1 MKYLLKT
8 CSLLTVLVGLSL
20 SASAATEYV
29 FREAL
34 YSGTSG
40 SRGSGRSAVYTDPIA
55 HQMATTGKLRA
66 PSEGDVAGKDRDGEP
81 RHWTRIEANEEGNFN
96 DENLRGGYLFFT
108 YDSPRDQTVILHSNS
123 TSTLWVNGEPRAGDV
138 YGKSWLL
145 VPTKMKKGRNEI
157 WASQTGRRN
166 KGLRLTVPDK
176 PIFLSEADMTYP
188 DLLTNQI
195 DEKMAAIQVINATD
209 ETLDGLRIITNVAG
223 QIKQTRVDQT
233 ITPLTFRRIPFKLAD
248 VASGPGKQAVS
259 VKLLRDGVV
268 LDEIAVTLE
277 VREPDSG
284 YRRTFF
290 SKIDGSLQYYGVRE
304 GGKEVGKKPA
314 MILSVHGAGVKGIGQ
329 ARSYQPKDWAHVV
342 APTNRREFGFDWED
356 WGRIDAMEVLADAE
370 KHYGTDPERTYLT
383 GHSMGGHGTW
393 YLGATYPDK
402 WAAISPMAGWRS
414 FFSYG
419 GVSSEVS
426 TDPMQS
432 MINRASNPSR
442 TMEMLHNY
450 SQHGVFIEHG
460 DADRTV
466 PVEEARYMREQLSTF
481 HHSLGYFEEP
491 GGGHWYGVDHARAI
505 DFLKRH
511 ERTDIRDLETLN
523 FRSVSPGVSS
533 TSRYITLYQQ
543 QNSYEFCG
551 VVAEQTVRSRR
562 QRRFDE
568 DIDERDIDI
577 TTENL
582 EIFKIDLAHCE
593 GYNRVTLTVDEQL
606 IEDLPWPTRT
616 DVWLQRNDDQ
626 WQVIAAPTDATQKN
640 PVRYGGFKEA
650 FNHQFVLVYATGG
663 SRAENAA
670 AYAKARFDAET
681 FHYRGNGAM
690 DVIADRD
697 FSLEDY
703 EDRSVI
709 IYGNR
714 ETNQAWSLLLLDSPV
729 QVDRGKMQIGD
740 RTLTGDNLGL
750 YMVRPRPDS
759 DVASVGVVA
768 GTGAVGFRAVSP
780 NRYFVAGT
788 GYPDL
793 MVVSPVLFVDGVEG
807 VLAAGYF
814 GNDWSVE
821 NGDIVWAP

>member
-1 MKYLLKT
+1 MKPSYPLLSILPFLFGFAMT
-8 CSLLTVLVGLSL
+8 
-20 SASAATEYV
+20 ASAATEYV

-34 YSGTSG
+34 YSGSSG
-40 SRGSGRSAVYTDPIA
+40 SRGSGRSAIYTDPIA
-55 HQMATTGKLRA
+55 HQMATTGKLKA
-66 PSEGDVAGKDRDGEP
+66 PKEGDVAGEGPDGEP
-81 RHWTRIEANEEGNFN
+81 RLWQRIEVNEEGDFN

-123 TSTLWVNGEPRAGDV
+123 TSTLWVNGEPRAGDY

-157 WASQTGRRN
+157 WANQTGRRN
-166 KGLRLTVPDK
+166 KGLRLTIPDN

-209 ETLDGLRIITNVAG
+209 EILDGLRIVTNVAG
-223 QIKQTRVDQT
+223 QVKQTRVDQT

-248 VASGPGKQAVS
+248 VASGPGKQDVS
-259 VKLLRDGVV
+259 VRLLRDDVV
-268 LDEIAVTLE
+268 LDEIVITLE
-277 VREPDSG
+277 VREPQSG

-290 SKIDGSLQYYGVRE
+290 SNIDGSLQYYGVRQGTSE
-304 GGKEVGKKPA
+304 IGKNSA

-329 ARSYQPKDWAHVV
+329 ARSYQSKDWAHVV

-370 KHYGTDPERTYLT
+370 ELLGTDPERTYLT

-393 YLGATYPDK
+393 YLGATYPDR

-419 GVSSEVS
+419 GLS
-426 TDPMQS
+426 TTEAMNPMEQ
-432 MINRASNPSR
+432 MFHRAQNPSR

-466 PVEEARYMREQLSTF
+466 PVEEARYMREKLGAF

-491 GGGHWYGVDHARAI
+491 GGGHWYGVDHDRAI
-505 DFLKRH
+505 HFMKRH

-523 FRSVSPGVSS
+523 FRSVNPGVSS

-543 QNSYEFCG
+543 EHAYEFCG

-568 DIDERDIDI
+568 DINERDLNI
-577 TTENL
+577 TTDNL
-582 EIFKIDLAHCE
+582 QIFKVDLAHCD
-593 GYNRVTLTVDEQL
+593 GYQRVALTVDDQL
-606 IEDLPWPTRT
+606 IDDLPWPAQKE
-616 DVWLQRNDDQ
+616 VWLQRSEDQ
-626 WQVIAAPTDATQKN
+626 WEVIATPTDLTQKN
-640 PVRYGGFKEA
+640 PLRYGGFKEA
-650 FNHQFVLVYATGG
+650 FNHRFVLVYATGG
-663 SRAENAA
+663 SHAENDA

-690 DVIADRD
+690 DVIPDHAFTLDG
-697 FSLEDY
+697 Y

-709 IYGNR
+709 IYGNQT
-714 ETNQAWSLLLLDSPV
+714 TNQAWSLLLADSPV
-729 QVDRGKMQIGD
+729 QVESGRLRIGQ
-740 RTLTGDNLGL
+740 RTLSGDDMGI

-759 DVASVGVVA
+759 TVASVGVVA
-768 GTGAVGFRAVSP
+768 GTGAAGFRAVSP

-793 MVVSPVLFVDGVEG
+793 MVVSPDLFEDGIDGV
-807 VLAAGYF
+807 VAAGYF

-821 NGDIVWAP
+821 NGDIVWAK